1 MLKSPKNLGIIH
13 FIGIGGIGMS
23 GIAEILFQSGYQVQG
38 SDLNKSNNTTRLE
51 NLGIKIYI
59 GQKKSNIVNAK
70 IIVVSTAISETNEEF
85 LAAKKLFLP
94 IVHRSEMLGE
104 LMRLKQSIAV
114 AGTHGKTTTTSLI
127 AKMIE
132 ENGMDP
138 TIING
143 GIISSLNS
151 NARLGNGEWMVVE
164 ADESDGSFAKLN
176 PTAAIITNIDLEHLD
191 YHKTEENLEIAFFN
205 FVSSIPFY
213 GFVCLCIDNPRTQ
226 KLISKLE
233 NKKVITYGMS
243 ANADIRATNISYKNN
258 KMIFSLNITNNKK
271 FEKIVYEIEF
281 SMIGIHNIQNALATI
296 ATGIELKIPL
306 AKIKKTLKNFTGVQ
320 RRFQKVGNFKN
331 TIIIDDYG
339 HHPVEINSALA
350 AARLLAPENK
360 IFTVFQPHRY
370 SRLRDLFDEFCRSF
384 NDADIVLL
392 LDVYSAGEKP
402 IKNFESSNLEHGL
415 TNYGHKNVLYLRD
428 QNHLAKALIKLIQ
441 PNDLIIC
448 LGAGSITKIANNLEN
463 ELKNENEYIQI

>member
-1 MLKSPKNLGIIH
+1 MLKSPENLGIIH

-23 GIAEILFQSGYQVQG
+23 GIAEILFQSGYHVQG
-38 SDLNKSNNTTRLE
+38 SDLKQSNNTNRLE
-51 NLGIKIYI
+51 KLGIKVFI
-59 GQKKSNIVNAK
+59 GQKKSNIIDAK
-70 IIVVSTAISETNEEF
+70 IIVVSTAISEKNEEF
-85 LAAKKLFLP
+85 IAAKKMFLP

-104 LMRLKQSIAV
+104 LMRLKQSIAI

-143 GIISSLNS
+143 GIISSLDS

-164 ADESDGSFAKLN
+164 ADESDGSFSKLN

-191 YHKTEENLEIAFFN
+191 YHKNEDNLENAFYN

-226 KLISKLE
+226 RLISKLE

-243 ANADIRATNISYKNN
+243 ANADIRATNIYYKNN
-258 KMIFSLNITNNKK
+258 KMNFSLNIKNNKE
-271 FEKIVYEIEF
+271 FEENVYKIEF
-281 SMIGIHNIQNALATI
+281 SMIGMHNIQNALATI

-306 AKIKKTLKNFTGVQ
+306 TKIKNTLKNFTGVE

-331 TIIIDDYG
+331 TTIIDDYG
-339 HHPVEINSALA
+339 HHPVEINSALS
-350 AARLLAPENK
+350 AARFLAPESK
-360 IFTVFQPHRY
+360 IIAIFQPHRY
-370 SRLRDLFDEFCRSF
+370 SRLKDLFDDFCSCF
-384 NDADIVLL
+384 NKADHVLL
-392 LDVYSAGEKP
+392 LDVYAAGEKS
-402 IKNFESSNLEHGL
+402 IKKFESINLEKGL
-415 TNYGHKNVLYLRD
+415 ADYGHKNVLYI
-428 QNHLAKALIKLIQ
+428 QNQNLLAKNLLKLIQ

-448 LGAGSITKIANNLEN
+448 LGAGSITKIANSLEE
-463 ELKNENEYIQI
+463 ELKNEDKHI

>member
-1 MLKSPKNLGIIH
+1 MLKSPENLGIIH

-23 GIAEILFQSGYQVQG
+23 GIAEILFQSGYHVQG
-38 SDLNKSNNTTRLE
+38 SDLKQSNNTNRLE
-51 NLGIKIYI
+51 KLGIKVFI
-59 GQKKSNIVNAK
+59 GQKKSNIIDAK
-70 IIVVSTAISETNEEF
+70 IIVVSTAISEKNEEF
-85 LAAKKLFLP
+85 IAAKKMFLP

-104 LMRLKQSIAV
+104 LMRLKQSIAI

-191 YHKTEENLEIAFFN
+191 YHKNEDNLENAFYN

-226 KLISKLE
+226 RLISKLE

-243 ANADIRATNISYKNN
+243 ANADIRATNIYYKNN
-258 KMIFSLNITNNKK
+258 KMNFSLNIKNNKE
-271 FEKIVYEIEF
+271 FEENVYKIEF
-281 SMIGIHNIQNALATI
+281 SMIGMHNIQNALATI

-306 AKIKKTLKNFTGVQ
+306 TKIKNTLKNFTGVE

-331 TIIIDDYG
+331 TTIIDDYG
-339 HHPVEINSALA
+339 HHPVEINSALS
-350 AARLLAPENK
+350 AARFLAPESK
-360 IFTVFQPHRY
+360 IIAIFQPHRY
-370 SRLRDLFDEFCRSF
+370 SRLKDLFDDFCSCF
-384 NDADIVLL
+384 NKADHVFL
-392 LDVYSAGEKP
+392 LDVYAAGEKS
-402 IKNFESSNLEHGL
+402 IKKFESINLEKGL
-415 TNYGHKNVLYLRD
+415 TDYGHKNVLYI
-428 QNHLAKALIKLIQ
+428 QNQNLLAKNLLKLIQ

-448 LGAGSITKIANNLEN
+448 LGAGSITKIANSLEE
-463 ELKNENEYIQI
+463 ELKNEDKHI

>member
-1 MLKSPKNLGIIH
+1 MLKSPENLGIIH

-23 GIAEILFQSGYQVQG
+23 GIAEILFQSGYHVQG
-38 SDLNKSNNTTRLE
+38 SDLKQSNNTNRLE
-51 NLGIKIYI
+51 KLGIKVYI
-59 GQKKSNIVNAK
+59 GQKKSNIIDAK
-70 IIVVSTAISETNEEF
+70 IIVVSTAISEKNEEF
-85 LAAKKLFLP
+85 IAAKKMFLP

-104 LMRLKQSIAV
+104 LMRLKQSIAI

-164 ADESDGSFAKLN
+164 ADESDGSFSKLN

-191 YHKTEENLEIAFFN
+191 YHKNEDNLENAFYN

-243 ANADIRATNISYKNN
+243 ANADIRATNIYYENN
-258 KMIFSLNITNNKK
+258 KMNFSLNIKNNKE
-271 FEKIVYEIEF
+271 FEENIYKIEF
-281 SMIGIHNIQNALATI
+281 SMIGMHNIQNALATI

-306 AKIKKTLKNFTGVQ
+306 TKIKNTLKNFTGVE

-331 TIIIDDYG
+331 TTIIDDYG
-339 HHPVEINSALA
+339 HHPVEINSALS
-350 AARLLAPENK
+350 AARFLAPESK
-360 IFTVFQPHRY
+360 IIAIFQPHRY
-370 SRLRDLFDEFCRSF
+370 SRLKDLFDDFCSCF
-384 NDADIVLL
+384 NKADHVFL
-392 LDVYSAGEKP
+392 LDVYAAGEKS
-402 IKNFESSNLEHGL
+402 IKKFESINLEKGL
-415 TNYGHKNVLYLRD
+415 ADYGHKNVLYI
-428 QNHLAKALIKLIQ
+428 QNQNLLAKNLLKLIQ

-448 LGAGSITKIANNLEN
+448 LGAGSITKIANSLEE
-463 ELKNENEYIQI
+463 ELKNEDKHI

>member
-1 MLKSPKNLGIIH
+1 MLKSPENLGIIH

-23 GIAEILFQSGYQVQG
+23 GIAEILFQSGYHVQG
-38 SDLNKSNNTTRLE
+38 SDLKQSNNTNRLE
-51 NLGIKIYI
+51 KLGIKVFI
-59 GQKKSNIVNAK
+59 GQKKSNIIDAK
-70 IIVVSTAISETNEEF
+70 IIVVSTAISEKNEEF
-85 LAAKKLFLP
+85 IAAKKMFLP

-104 LMRLKQSIAV
+104 LMRLKQSIAI

-143 GIISSLNS
+143 GIISSLDS

-164 ADESDGSFAKLN
+164 ADESDGSFSKLN

-191 YHKTEENLEIAFFN
+191 YHKNEDNLENAFYN

-226 KLISKLE
+226 RLISKLE

-243 ANADIRATNISYKNN
+243 ANADIRATNIYYKNN
-258 KMIFSLNITNNKK
+258 KMNFSLNIKNNKE
-271 FEKIVYEIEF
+271 FEENVYKIEF
-281 SMIGIHNIQNALATI
+281 SMIGMHNIQNALATI

-306 AKIKKTLKNFTGVQ
+306 TKIKNTLKNFTGVE

-331 TIIIDDYG
+331 TTIIDDYG
-339 HHPVEINSALA
+339 HHPVEINSALS
-350 AARLLAPENK
+350 AARFLAPESK
-360 IFTVFQPHRY
+360 IIAIFQPHRY
-370 SRLRDLFDEFCRSF
+370 SRLKDLFDDFCSCF
-384 NDADIVLL
+384 NKADHVFL
-392 LDVYSAGEKP
+392 LDVYAAGEKS
-402 IKNFESSNLEHGL
+402 IKKFESINLEKGL
-415 TNYGHKNVLYLRD
+415 ADYGHKNVLYI
-428 QNHLAKALIKLIQ
+428 QNQNLLAKNLLKLIQ

-448 LGAGSITKIANNLEN
+448 LGAGSITKIANNLEE
-463 ELKNENEYIQI
+463 ELKNEAKHI

>member
-1 MLKSPKNLGIIH
+1 MLKSPENLGIIH

-23 GIAEILFQSGYQVQG
+23 GIAEILFQSGYHVQG
-38 SDLNKSNNTTRLE
+38 SDLKQSNNTNRLE
-51 NLGIKIYI
+51 KLGIKVYI
-59 GQKKSNIVNAK
+59 GQKKSNIIDAK
-70 IIVVSTAISETNEEF
+70 IIVVSTAISEKNEEF
-85 LAAKKLFLP
+85 IAAKKMFLP

-104 LMRLKQSIAV
+104 LMRLKQSIAI

-143 GIISSLNS
+143 GIISSLDS

-164 ADESDGSFAKLN
+164 ADESDGSFSKLN

-191 YHKTEENLEIAFFN
+191 YHKNEDNLENAFYN

-226 KLISKLE
+226 RLISKLE

-243 ANADIRATNISYKNN
+243 ANADIRATNIYYKNN
-258 KMIFSLNITNNKK
+258 KMNFSLNIKNNKE
-271 FEKIVYEIEF
+271 FEENVYKIEF
-281 SMIGIHNIQNALATI
+281 SMIGMHNIQNALATI

-306 AKIKKTLKNFTGVQ
+306 TKIKNTLKNFTGVE

-331 TIIIDDYG
+331 TTIIDDYG
-339 HHPVEINSALA
+339 HHPVEINSALS
-350 AARLLAPENK
+350 AARFLAPESK
-360 IFTVFQPHRY
+360 IIAIFQPHRY
-370 SRLRDLFDEFCRSF
+370 SRLKDLFDDFCSCF
-384 NDADIVLL
+384 NKADHVFL
-392 LDVYSAGEKP
+392 LDVYAAGEKS
-402 IKNFESSNLEHGL
+402 IKKFESINLEKGL
-415 TNYGHKNVLYLRD
+415 ADYGHKNVLYI
-428 QNHLAKALIKLIQ
+428 QNQNLIAKNLLKIIQ

-448 LGAGSITKIANNLEN
+448 LGAGSITKIANSLEE
-463 ELKNENEYIQI
+463 ELKNEDKHI